1 MSDKNQS
8 IPAQNTRSA
17 TSRRAFSVD
26 SRTYSNSPIDDTQGI
41 PKPTFQIPRTP
52 PPQGI
57 AHRIAKSHEKA
68 IKPCQVLLE
77 KLNESKLEI
86 ETESVKPKSIADE
99 LFRTDDLSDLCSS
112 TESLLFDI
120 LENNLNRKDKMAK
133 LTVSDIIKA
142 IPVFEGHQKDMDY
155 FISTCTNY
163 YNMIDDNQKAT
174 FISIIVTKFKGI
186 AYIKMQ
192 PLSEL
197 TTWELIKTRLEEK
210 FKRPLNYET
219 AQDEIAGI
227 RQARNE
233 SIEVYG
239 NHIRLAL
246 HKLNKATETLTDNV
260 EALKSLRTA
269 NEKLAIRKFDQNLFN
284 SNLKIWVGA
293 KEFDTLDAAISFAM
307 QKETINKNTSNVRCN
322 YCNINGHIENDCRRK
337 QRERNQNNSDRTNN
351 FTRSNDYN
359 RYKQPNSTNRNNY
372 NSANNNNSNGNPNNY
387 TNKNGNRSNRWENSN
402 NNNNRNDG
410 NIRKPPMNSATNSN
424 NPTSNSNMKF
434 PNNQNTAQGARRFTD
449 QTNHSLTLAEV
460 LKDDTKN

>member
-1 MSDKNQS
+1 MSDSEQDR
-8 IPAQNTRSA
+8 PAQNTRSA

-26 SRTYSNSPIDDTQGI
+26 SRTDSNYPIDDTKGI

-57 AHRIAKSHEKA
+57 AHRIARSHEKV
-68 IKPCQVLLE
+68 KPCQVILE
-77 KLNESKLEI
+77 KLD
-86 ETESVKPKSIADE
+86 ETELEQIESRLNIDKD
-99 LFRTDDLSDLCSS
+99 FRSEDTSDLYSS
-112 TESLLFDI
+112 TDNLLFDI
-120 LENNLNRKDKMAK
+120 VEDIPNNKMAK
-133 LTVSDIIKA
+133 LSVSDMIKA
-142 IPVFEGHQKDMDY
+142 IPVFEGHQKDIDY

-163 YNMIDDNQKAT
+163 HNMIEDNLKPT

-186 AYIKMQ
+186 AHIKMQ

-197 TTWELIKTRLEEK
+197 TTWDMVKTRLEEK

-233 SIEVYG
+233 SIEIYG

-246 HKLNKATETLTDNV
+246 HKLNRATETLTNNV

-269 NEKLAIRKFDQNLFN
+269 NEKLAIKKFEQNLFN
-284 SNLKIWVGA
+284 TNLKIWVGA
-293 KEFDTLDAAISFAM
+293 KDFDSLDTAISFAM
-307 QKETINKNTSNVRCN
+307 QKEPMNKNNVSNIRCN
-322 YCNINGHIENDCRRK
+322 YCNINGHIESDCRRK

-351 FTRSNDYN
+351 YTRGNDYN
-359 RYKQPNSTNRNNY
+359 RYRQSNSANRSNY
-372 NSANNNNSNGNPNNY
+372 GSANNNNSNRNSNDYN
-387 TNKNGNRSNRWENSN
+387 NKNGNRSNRWENPN
-402 NNNNRNDG
+402 NNNNN
-410 NIRKPPMNSATNSN
+410 NHNTNSIRKPPQNSATGSN
-424 NPTSNSNMKF
+424 NAASNSNIKF
-434 PNNQNTAQGARRFTD
+434 PNNRNTTQGARRFAD